1 MAGSLFSILLNSV
14 VFIKVVVMKKH
25 LLIALALLMFAGAAL
40 GCPLCQYMHDHPE
53 LEGDVVLAQRAIIEA
68 MKASGNK
75 DGAPYPPPPP
85 SGADLLHL
93 DIALTFTPI
102 TGQNGRL
109 DGYAAWT
116 LTPSGSTLDTL
127 TLQLGSEHTITR
139 IEQDGS
145 EITYTHGD
153 ASDDRL
159 LTIDCD
165 PVLNNGETA
174 IITIWYGGVPY
185 WEDGGGIQ
193 IESDQIDMRT
203 QVNQFTPSFFPT
215 YNANDDKFTC
225 TMAWTGSDSF
235 PLILGN
241 GDLIGVT
248 DNGDGTKTTVWDSTH
263 KIANYLIVVGAKPGV
278 EYGIL
283 PYSAT
288 PDLLLDIYWD
298 GDFAG
303 AYAYFGDVIPPM
315 VAWYEE
321 RFGPYGFSRLGQQDF
336 VEGSMEFQTN
346 SGTDWS
352 SSYNYE
358 WLTAHE
364 NAHQWFGNLVTC
376 ENWHHTWLNE
386 GFAEYCED
394 QLWPE
399 SPDANYNGTP
409 PCAYENFNL
418 IKNLENQFGRYPLVG
433 PDSYFNISYYKG
445 SAVVHML
452 RWVMADDEDFFNA
465 LKKYL
470 ADNAY
475 GSALTED
482 LQAACEY
489 HFDNPDI
496 PYTDLDWFFEQW
508 CYKSH
513 WPEYDWS
520 WWTTGSGSDTI
531 LHLQIDQVQ
540 TTDDD
545 CPEVFEMPI
554 PFEVEY
560 TDSSTEIIAVWND
573 QRSQQ
578 IDVELDKAVDS
589 IEFNAPP
596 LWWVLCEH
604 EDQTAVEYAEARV
617 ASREEGLL
625 VSWETGGDCVG
636 VDVYRKL
643 GIGEELLAT
652 SLPSTGSY
660 LDAVTFEGTYDYK
673 LVAHSS
679 DGTSVE
685 FYTGAIDWQTP
696 GEPLAL
702 AEPYPN
708 PATDIVTVSFSL
720 PVEGIVELTVYDLAG
735 RRVATL
741 TSENYAAGRHTVEWS
756 VAALPSGIYLLRLE
770 VNGEAITKRAV
781 ISR

>member
-1 MAGSLFSILLNSV
+1 LAGSLFSLSLNSV
-14 VFIKVVVMKKH
+14 TVFIEAVEMKKH
-25 LLIALALLMFAGAAL
+25 LLITLALLMFVGAAL

-116 LTPSGSTLDTL
+116 LTPSGSTLETL
-127 TLQLGSEHTITR
+127 TLQLGAEHTITR

-159 LTIDCD
+159 LTINCD
-165 PVLNNGETA
+165 PVINDGETA
-174 IITIWYGGVPY
+174 VITIWYGGVPY
-185 WEDGGGIQ
+185 NDSGGIE
-193 IESDQIDMRT
+193 ITSTRIDMRT
-203 QVNQFTPSFFPT
+203 ESQQLTPSLFPT

-225 TMAWTGSDSF
+225 TMVWTGSDSF

-263 KIANYLIVVGAKPGV
+263 KLVNYLVFVAGTVGV

-283 PYSAT
+283 PYSIT

-303 AYAYFGDVIPPM
+303 AYAYFSEVIPQM
-315 VAWYEE
+315 VTWYEE
-321 RFGPYGFSRLGQQDF
+321 CFGPYGFSRLGQQDLST
-336 VEGSMEFQTN
+336 GMEYQTN

-352 SSYNYE
+352 SSNDYE

-364 NAHQWFGNLVTC
+364 NAHQWWGDLVTC

-386 GFAEYCED
+386 GFASYCDD

-399 SPDANYNGTP
+399 SPDANYAP
-409 PCAYENFNL
+409 QSPCRAQIL
-418 IKNLENQFGRYPLVG
+418 TLLKSLEGQFGRYPLVG
-433 PDSYFNISYYKG
+433 PDSYFNISYRKG

-496 PYTDLDWFFEQW
+496 PYTDLDWFFDQW

-513 WPEYDWS
+513 WPEYDWH
-520 WWTTGSGSDTI
+520 WWTTGSGSDTV

-540 TTDDD
+540 TTDGD
-545 CPEVFEMPI
+545 CPAVFEMPI
-554 PFEVEY
+554 PIAVRY
-560 TDSSTEIIAVWND
+560 TDNSTEELLFWND
-573 QRSQQ
+573 ARSQQ
-578 IDVELDKAVDS
+578 IDIELNQGVQQLW
-589 IEFNAPP
+589 FNIPN
-596 LWWVLCEH
+596 WVLCEH

-643 GIGEELLAT
+643 GIGEELLAA
-652 SLPSTGSY
+652 SLTSTGSY
-660 LDAVTFEGTYDYK
+660 LDAVSFEGTYNYK

-685 FYTGAIDWQTP
+685 FFTGAIDWQTP
-696 GEPLAL
+696 GEPFAL

-708 PATDIVTVSFSL
+708 PAADVVTVSFSL

-756 VAALPSGIYLLRLE
+756 VAALPSGIYLLRL
-770 VNGEAITKRAV
+770 NTDGQTLTKRAV

>member
-1 MAGSLFSILLNSV
+1 
-14 VFIKVVVMKKH
+14 MKKY

-53 LEGDVVLAQRAIIEA
+53 LEGDVVLAQRAIIAA

-109 DGYAAWT
+109 DGSAAWT
-116 LTPSGSTLDTL
+116 LTPSGSTLETL
-127 TLQLGSEHTITR
+127 VLQLGSEHTITK

-159 LTIDCD
+159 LTINCD
-165 PVLNNGETA
+165 PVINDGETA
-174 IITIWYGGVPY
+174 VITIWYGGVPY
-185 WEDGGGIQ
+185 NDIGGIEINSTQ
-193 IESDQIDMRT
+193 INMNTETLQL
-203 QVNQFTPSFFPT
+203 TPSLFPT

-225 TMAWTGSDSF
+225 TMAWTGGDNLS
-235 PLILGN
+235 LILGN
-241 GDLIGVT
+241 GDLISVT
-248 DNGDGTKTTVWDSTH
+248 DNGDGTKTTIWDSTH
-263 KIANYLIVVGAKPGV
+263 PLANYLVFVSAKGTIR
-278 EYGIL
+278 YGIL
-283 PYSAT
+283 STVASG
-288 PDLLLDIYWD
+288 LLLDIYWF
-298 GDFAG
+298 GNLSV
-303 AYAYFGDVIPPM
+303 AYDYFNEVIPPM
-315 VAWYEE
+315 VTWYED
-321 RFGPYGFSRLGQQDF
+321 RFGPYGFSRLGQQNTST
-336 VEGSMEFQTN
+336 GMEYQTN
-346 SGTDWS
+346 SGTSAGVDS
-352 SSYNYE
+352 E
-358 WLTAHE
+358 WLTSHE
-364 NAHQWFGNLVTC
+364 NSHQWFGNLVTC

-386 GFAEYCED
+386 GFATYCEK

-399 SPDANYNGTP
+399 SPDANYDAAS
-409 PCAYENFNL
+409 PCQGQNFGWIVYYEN
-418 IKNLENQFGRYPLVG
+418 EFGRYPLVG
-433 PDSYFNISYYKG
+433 PDSYFNISYQKG
-445 SAVVHML
+445 AAVVHML

-496 PYTDLDWFFEQW
+496 PYTDLDWFFDQW

-513 WPEYDWS
+513 WPEYNWR
-520 WWTTGSGSDTI
+520 WWTTGSGSDTV
-531 LHLQIDQVQ
+531 LYLQIDQVQ
-540 TTDDD
+540 TTDGD
-545 CPEVFEMPI
+545 CPEIFEMPI
-554 PFEVEY
+554 PIQIDY
-560 TDSSTEIIAVWND
+560 TDSSTEIITVWND
-573 QRSQQ
+573 LRSQQ

-589 IEFNAPP
+589 ITLNPAPQ
-596 LWWVLCEH
+596 WVLCEE

-643 GIGEELLAT
+643 GVGEELLAANLT
-652 SLPSTGSY
+652 STGSY
-660 LDAVTFEGTYDYK
+660 LDAVTFEGTYNYK

-685 FYTGAIDWQTP
+685 FYTGAIDWRTP

-708 PATDIVTVSFSL
+708 PAADVVTVSFSL
-720 PVEGIVELTVYDLAG
+720 PEESLVELTVYDLAG

-756 VAALPSGIYLLRLE
+756 VAALPSGVYLLRL
-770 VNGEAITKRAV
+770 NTDGQTLTKRAV